1 MHFGM
6 DTIWQNALVLYIV
19 NNAINYSISWELEN
33 NFYQIS
39 FHQLSYM

>member
-19 NNAINYSISWELEN
+19 NNPINYSTSWELEN
-33 NFYQIS
+33 NFYQLS
-39 FHQLSYM
+39 FDQLSYM

>member
-1 MHFGM
+1 MHFGT

-19 NNAINYSISWELEN
+19 NNPVNYSISWELEN

-39 FHQLSYM
+39 FDQLQ